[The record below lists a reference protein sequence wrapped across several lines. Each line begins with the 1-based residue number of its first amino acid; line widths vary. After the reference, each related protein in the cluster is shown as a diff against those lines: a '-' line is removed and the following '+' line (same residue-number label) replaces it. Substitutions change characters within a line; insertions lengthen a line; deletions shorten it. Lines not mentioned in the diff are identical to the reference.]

1 LPAQPGAEAANA
13 AASGLNQ
20 KEKRIMSI
28 LNKGVA
34 IILGLGFLLAGT
46 ATAKA
51 DVLQDIKS
59 RGTVKIGMLV
69 DFPPYGL
76 MNEQNKPDGYD
87 ADVAKLL
94 AQNMGVQLQL
104 VPVTGPNRI
113 PYLLSGQVDLLVASL
128 GITPERAKSVDFS
141 EPYAAITIA
150 VYGKDDLKV
159 AKAEELAGKTI
170 AVARAST
177 QDTAVTKV
185 APQSATIR
193 RFDSD
198 AAALQALM
206 SGQVPLIGCSNV
218 CYLTIQKLA
227 PGKFNKKFELSSQVQ
242 GIAVKPGEHNLLTWV
257 NQFIDKI
264 KGSGDLDKVN
274 QKWLGEAMP
283 AVLRKK

>member
-1 LPAQPGAEAANA
+1 MNA
-13 AASGLNQ
+13 WKNVL
-20 KEKRIMSI
+20 
-28 LNKGVA
+28 A
-34 IILGLGFLLAGT
+34 IVVGLGLAAGFASTT
-46 ATAKA
+46 ASAA
-51 DVLQDIKS
+51 DALQDITS
-59 RGTVKIGMLV
+59 RGTIKVGMLV

-87 ADVAKLL
+87 ANVAQLL
-94 AQNMGVQLQL
+94 AQDMGAKLQL

-113 PYLLSGQVDLLVASL
+113 PYLLSGQIDVLVASL

-150 VYGKDDLKV
+150 VYGNDDVKV
-159 AKAEELAGKTI
+159 AKPEDLAGKAI

-185 APQSATIR
+185 APPSATIR

-198 AAALQALM
+198 AAALQALI
-206 SGQVPLIGCSNV
+206 SGQVQLVGCSNV

-227 PGKFNKKFELSSQVQ
+227 PNKYNKKFELSSQVQ
-242 GIAVKPGEHNLLTWV
+242 GIAVKPGEQKLLARI

-264 KGSGDLDKVN
+264 KANGELDKIN
-274 QKWLGEAMP
+274 QKWLGEPMP
-283 AVLRKK
+283 AALKKK

>member
-1 LPAQPGAEAANA
+1 MISTIRKCAVLILALGLIAGAGTTTANA
-13 AASGLNQ
+13 AD
-20 KEKRIMSI
+20 E
-28 LNKGVA
+28 
-34 IILGLGFLLAGT
+34 
-46 ATAKA
+46 
-51 DVLQDIKS
+51 LQNIES
-59 RGTVKIGMLV
+59 RGTIKIGMLV

-76 MNEQNKPDGYD
+76 MNEQNQPDGYD

-94 AQNMGVQLQL
+94 AKDMGVKLQL

-128 GITPERAKSVDFS
+128 GITAERAKSVDFS
-141 EPYAAITIA
+141 EPYAAITIG
-150 VYGKDDLKV
+150 VYGKDDVKV
-159 AKAEELAGKTI
+159 AKPEDLAGKTI

-185 APQSATIR
+185 TPQAATIR

-218 CYLTIQKLA
+218 CYATIQKLA

-242 GIAVKPGEHNLLTWV
+242 GIAVKPGEKKLLTWV
-257 NQFIDKI
+257 NGFIDKI
-264 KGSGDLDKVN
+264 KGNGELDKIN
-274 QKWLGEAMP
+274 EKWLGEPMP
-283 AVLRKK
+283 AVLKKSK

>member
-1 LPAQPGAEAANA
+1 MNTFRKVAAILVELCLVVGLGTTTANA
-13 AASGLNQ
+13 ADA
-20 KEKRIMSI
+20 
-28 LNKGVA
+28 
-34 IILGLGFLLAGT
+34 
-46 ATAKA
+46 
-51 DVLQDIKS
+51 LQEIQS
-59 RGTVKIGMLV
+59 RGTLKVGMLV

-76 MNEQNKPDGYD
+76 MNEQNQPDGYD

-94 AQNMGVQLQL
+94 AQDMGIKLQL

-113 PYLLSGQVDLLVASL
+113 PYLLSGQVDVLVASL
-128 GITPERAKSVDFS
+128 GITPERARSVDFS
-141 EPYAAITIA
+141 EPYAAITIG
-150 VYGKDDLKV
+150 VYGKDDVKV
-159 AKAEELAGKTI
+159 AKPEDLAGKTV

-185 APQSATIR
+185 APPSATIR

-198 AAALQALM
+198 AAALQALI
-206 SGQVPLIGCSNV
+206 SGQVPLVGCSNV

-227 PGKFNKKFELSSQVQ
+227 PGKYNKKFELSSQVQ
-242 GIAVKPGEHNLLTWV
+242 GIAVKPGEQKLLGRV

-264 KGSGDLDKVN
+264 KANGELDKVN

>member
-1 LPAQPGAEAANA
+1 
-13 AASGLNQ
+13 
-20 KEKRIMSI
+20 MSI
-28 LNKGVA
+28 LKKGIA
-34 IILGLGFLLAGT
+34 IVLGLGLTMAGT
-46 ATAKA
+46 MTANA
-51 DVLQDIKS
+51 DALQDIQS
-59 RGTVKIGMLV
+59 RGTIKIGMLV

-94 AQNMGVQLQL
+94 AQSMGSQLQL

-141 EPYAAITIA
+141 EPYAAITIGI
-150 VYGKDDLKV
+150 YGKDDVKV
-159 AKAEELAGKTI
+159 AKPEDLAGKTI

-185 APQSATIR
+185 APRSATIR

-218 CYLTIQKLA
+218 CYVTIQKLA

-242 GIAVKPGEHNLLTWV
+242 GIAVKPGEKNLLAWV
-257 NQFIDKI
+257 NQFIDKV
-264 KGSGDLDKVN
+264 KANGELDKVN
-274 QKWLGEAMP
+274 EKWLGEPMP
-283 AVLRKK
+283 AVLKKK

>member
-1 LPAQPGAEAANA
+1 MNTFKKVGAIVLGLCLIVGLGTMTANA
-13 AASGLNQ
+13 ADA
-20 KEKRIMSI
+20 
-28 LNKGVA
+28 
-34 IILGLGFLLAGT
+34 
-46 ATAKA
+46 
-51 DVLQDIKS
+51 LQDIQS
-59 RGTVKIGMLV
+59 RGTLKVGMLV

-76 MNEQNKPDGYD
+76 MNEQNQPDGYD

-94 AQNMGVQLQL
+94 AHDMGIKLQL

-113 PYLLSGQVDLLVASL
+113 PYLLSGQVDVLVASL

-141 EPYAAITIA
+141 EPYAAITIG
-150 VYGKDDLKV
+150 VYGNDDVKV
-159 AKAEELAGKTI
+159 AKPEDLAGKTI

-185 APQSATIR
+185 APPSATIR

-198 AAALQALM
+198 AAALQALI
-206 SGQVPLIGCSNV
+206 SGPVPLVGCSNV

-227 PGKFNKKFELSSQVQ
+227 PGKYNKKFELSSQVQ
-242 GIAVKPGEHNLLTWV
+242 GIAVKPGEQKLLARV

-264 KGSGDLDKVN
+264 KADGELDKVN

-283 AVLRKK
+283 AVLKKK

>member
-1 LPAQPGAEAANA
+1 MNPFKKA
-13 AASGLNQ
+13 AA
-20 KEKRIMSI
+20 I
-28 LNKGVA
+28 LFALGV
-34 IILGLGFLLAGT
+34 ITGT
-46 ATAKA
+46 VSTAATA
-51 DVLQDIKS
+51 DVLQDIQS
-59 RGTVKIGMLV
+59 RGTLKVGMLV

-76 MNEQNKPDGYD
+76 MNEQNQPDGYD

-94 AQNMGVQLQL
+94 AKDMGIKLQL

-113 PYLLSGQVDLLVASL
+113 PYLLSGQVDVLVASL

-150 VYGKDDLKV
+150 VYGNDNVKA
-159 AKAEELAGKTI
+159 AKPEDLAGKTI

-185 APQSATIR
+185 APPSATIR

-198 AAALQALM
+198 AAALQALI

-227 PGKFNKKFELSSQVQ
+227 AGKYNKKFELSSQVQ
-242 GIAVKPGEHNLLTWV
+242 GIAVKPGEQKLLARV
-257 NQFIDKI
+257 NQFIDKV
-264 KGSGDLDKVN
+264 KANGELDKIN
-274 QKWLGEAMP
+274 QKWLSEPMP
-283 AVLRKK
+283 AILKKK

>member
-1 LPAQPGAEAANA
+1 MNAFKKA
-13 AASGLNQ
+13 AA
-20 KEKRIMSI
+20 I
-28 LNKGVA
+28 LFALGVM
-34 IILGLGFLLAGT
+34 AGIVST
-46 ATAKA
+46 AATA
-51 DVLQDIKS
+51 DVLQDIQS
-59 RGTVKIGMLV
+59 RGTLKVGMLV

-76 MNEQNKPDGYD
+76 MNEQNQPDGYD

-94 AQNMGVQLQL
+94 AKDMGIKLQL

-113 PYLLSGQVDLLVASL
+113 PYLLSGQVDILVASL
-128 GITPERAKSVDFS
+128 GITPERAKSVEFS

-150 VYGKDDLKV
+150 VYGNDNVKV
-159 AKAEELAGKTI
+159 AKPADLAGKTI

-185 APQSATIR
+185 APSSATIR

-242 GIAVKPGEHNLLTWV
+242 GIAVKPGEQKLLARI
-257 NQFIDKI
+257 NQFIDKV
-264 KGSGDLDKVN
+264 KANGELDKIN
-274 QKWLGEAMP
+274 QKWLNEPMP
-283 AVLRKK
+283 AVLKKK

>member
-1 LPAQPGAEAANA
+1 M
-13 AASGLNQ
+13 
-20 KEKRIMSI
+20 EKRIMSM
-28 LNKGVA
+28 LNKGTA
-34 IILGLGFLLAGT
+34 IILGLGLLLAGT
-46 ATAKA
+46 TAAKA
-51 DVLQDIKS
+51 DALQDIKS

-87 ADVAKLL
+87 AEVAKLL
-94 AQNMGVQLQL
+94 AQAMGVQLQL

-141 EPYAAITIA
+141 EPYAAITIG
-150 VYGKDDLKV
+150 VYGKDDVKV
-159 AKAEELAGKTI
+159 SKAEDLAGKTI

-198 AAALQALM
+198 AAALQALI

-218 CYLTIQKLA
+218 CYVTIQKLA
-227 PGKFNKKFELSSQVQ
+227 PGKFSKKFELSSQVQ
-242 GIAVKPGEHNLLTWV
+242 GIAVKPGEQQLLGWV
-257 NQFIDKI
+257 NQFIDKV
-264 KGSGDLDKVN
+264 KANGELDKVN
-274 QKWLGEAMP
+274 EKWLGEPMP
-283 AVLRKK
+283 AVLKKK

>member
-1 LPAQPGAEAANA
+1 LTDHAGQW
-13 AASGLNQ
+13 SGLNQ
-20 KEKRIMSI
+20 EERIMNAFRKALTI
-28 LNKGVA
+28 VA
-34 IILGLGFLLAGT
+34 GLLLAAGT
-46 ATAKA
+46 MSAHA
-51 DVLQDIKS
+51 DALQDIEAHKAIK
-59 RGTVKIGMLV
+59 VGMLV

-94 AQNMGVQLQL
+94 AQDFGVNLQL

-141 EPYAAITIA
+141 EPYAAITIG
-150 VYGKDDLKV
+150 VYGKDDVKV
-159 AKAEELAGKTI
+159 TTPEDLAGKTI

-185 APQSATIR
+185 APKSATIR

-198 AAALQALM
+198 AAALQALI
-206 SGQVPLIGCSNV
+206 SGQVPLVGCSNV

-227 PGKFNKKFELSSQVQ
+227 PGKYNKKFELSSQVQ
-242 GIAVKPGEHNLLTWV
+242 GIAVKPGEQKLLARI

-264 KGSGDLDKVN
+264 KANGELDKVN
-274 QKWLGEAMP
+274 EKWLKEPMP
-283 AVLRKK
+283 AVLKKK

>member
-1 LPAQPGAEAANA
+1 MNA
-13 AASGLNQ
+13 FRKALTIVAGL
-20 KEKRIMSI
+20 
-28 LNKGVA
+28 
-34 IILGLGFLLAGT
+34 LLAAGT
-46 ATAKA
+46 MSAHA
-51 DVLQDIKS
+51 DALQDIEAHKAIK
-59 RGTVKIGMLV
+59 VGMLV

-94 AQNMGVQLQL
+94 AQDFGVNLQL

-141 EPYAAITIA
+141 EPYAAITIG
-150 VYGKDDLKV
+150 VYGKDDVKV
-159 AKAEELAGKTI
+159 TKPEDLAGKTI

-185 APQSATIR
+185 APKSATIR

-198 AAALQALM
+198 AAALQALI
-206 SGQVPLIGCSNV
+206 SGQVPLVGCSNV

-227 PGKFNKKFELSSQVQ
+227 PGKYNKKFELSSQVQ
-242 GIAVKPGEHNLLTWV
+242 GIAVKPGEQKLLARI

-264 KGSGDLDKVN
+264 KANGELDKVN
-274 QKWLGEAMP
+274 EKWLKEPMP
-283 AVLRKK
+283 AVLKKK

>member
-1 LPAQPGAEAANA
+1 MNAFKKA
-13 AASGLNQ
+13 AA
-20 KEKRIMSI
+20 I
-28 LNKGVA
+28 LFALGVM
-34 IILGLGFLLAGT
+34 AGIVST
-46 ATAKA
+46 AATA
-51 DVLQDIKS
+51 DVLQDIQS
-59 RGTVKIGMLV
+59 RGTLKVGMLV

-76 MNEQNKPDGYD
+76 MNEQNQPDGYD

-94 AQNMGVQLQL
+94 AKDMGIKLQL

-113 PYLLSGQVDLLVASL
+113 PYLLSGQVDILVASL
-128 GITPERAKSVDFS
+128 GITPERAKSVEFS

-150 VYGKDDLKV
+150 VYGNDNVKV
-159 AKAEELAGKTI
+159 AKPEDLAGKTI

-185 APQSATIR
+185 APSSATIR

-242 GIAVKPGEHNLLTWV
+242 GIAVKPGEQKLLARI
-257 NQFIDKI
+257 NQFIDKV
-264 KGSGDLDKVN
+264 KANGELDKIN
-274 QKWLGEAMP
+274 QKWLNEPMP
-283 AVLRKK
+283 AVLKKK